1 MRTLVAGS
9 GYGKTTLID
18 QWSLR
23 SDRTVGWFRARR
35 SAADVA
41 VTARALVA
49 ASNAVV
55 DGAGRRLLERLAV
68 TQDPEREVTLL
79 AEMLA
84 EDLGGWPSEAWI
96 VIDDYHHLAVAG
108 ASESFVETIV
118 SRSPAQVLIASQVRP
133 SWVSARDILDGRV
146 LEIPQPALAM
156 SADEIEAV
164 LEGGRIELTPA
175 LVALADGWP
184 AVVALAGMVPD
195 VESVDAVLPETL
207 LEFFAEALYRAL
219 DPTVRTSLELL
230 AAMPL
235 VDRELTTTLF
245 GAERAEQ
252 VVSEALGLGILDERD
267 GRLEL
272 HPLVETFLESRAM
285 AETRVK
291 ASEAYSTAWAYY
303 TARKQPD
310 AAFDLAHEL
319 GVPGDIDRSLI
330 ESIDELLHGARIS
343 TLETWVSRAVG
354 LVGETPAVLVAQ
366 AEIALRRGR
375 HLTAQAL
382 ADRAVQEDSGT
393 PELVY
398 RARLV
403 GGRAAH
409 IGQREEDAL
418 ARYQAA
424 ESAAIDEKQRRQA
437 KWGRLAAAASL
448 EQEVARE
455 LLEELQV
462 FPTGDFD
469 PTDVLRTADKRLAL
483 GLRFGSVRGLAEAKG
498 VEELLPSVPD
508 PFVRCSFRCMLS
520 CALNLAAEYDHA
532 LRVSTEMN
540 DDAAEFRI
548 EFALVYASI
557 MRGTALAGLRRFDEA
572 YGCLNTAFNQA
583 VNCTDSFGQQAV
595 YSGRVRALLHEG
607 RVTEACALE
616 PPDLSNSLPGMRG
629 EVWSSRGLA
638 LACIGRFSEARR
650 YASRSVKTTRALEST
665 ILARCITAVT
675 ALKTRSSSL
684 TDELGD
690 LVSTAWDAGA
700 VDCVVTSYRANPDLL
715 AALLRD
721 RRTAETAG
729 YIVGRAADQELAASI
744 GLDLAVTLDPVSS
757 LSAREREVYDF
768 LCEGLSN
775 REIAKR
781 LFISVETVKVHARHV
796 YDKLGIRSRTALA
809 LQAANRRPQA
819 APTAS
824 SPRMSAESS
833 ATDG

>member
-1 MRTLVAGS
+1 M
-9 GYGKTTLID
+9 
-18 QWSLR
+18 
-23 SDRTVGWFRARR
+23 
-35 SAADVA
+35 
-41 VTARALVA
+41 
-49 ASNAVV
+49 
-55 DGAGRRLLERLAV
+55 
-68 TQDPEREVTLL
+68 
-79 AEMLA
+79 
-84 EDLGGWPSEAWI
+84 
-96 VIDDYHHLAVAG
+96 
-108 ASESFVETIV
+108 
-118 SRSPAQVLIASQVRP
+118 
-133 SWVSARDILDGRV
+133 
-146 LEIPQPALAM
+146 
-156 SADEIEAV
+156 
-164 LEGGRIELTPA
+164 
-175 LVALADGWP
+175 
-184 AVVALAGMVPD
+184 
-195 VESVDAVLPETL
+195 
-207 LEFFAEALYRAL
+207 
-219 DPTVRTSLELL
+219 
-230 AAMPL
+230 
-235 VDRELTTTLF
+235 
-245 GAERAEQ
+245 
-252 VVSEALGLGILDERD
+252 
-267 GRLEL
+267 
-272 HPLVETFLESRAM
+272 
-285 AETRVK
+285 
-291 ASEAYSTAWAYY
+291 
-303 TARKQPD
+303 
-310 AAFDLAHEL
+310 
-319 GVPGDIDRSLI
+319 
-330 ESIDELLHGARIS
+330 
-343 TLETWVSRAVG
+343 
-354 LVGETPAVLVAQ
+354 
-366 AEIALRRGR
+366 
-375 HLTAQAL
+375 
-382 ADRAVQEDSGT
+382 
-393 PELVY
+393 
-398 RARLV
+398 
-403 GGRAAH
+403 
-409 IGQREEDAL
+409 
-418 ARYQAA
+418 
-424 ESAAIDEKQRRQA
+424 
-437 KWGRLAAAASL
+437 
-448 EQEVARE
+448 
-455 LLEELQV
+455 
-462 FPTGDFD
+462 
-469 PTDVLRTADKRLAL
+469 
-483 GLRFGSVRGLAEAKG
+483 
-498 VEELLPSVPD
+498 EELLPSVPD

-607 RVTEACALE
+607 RVAEACALE

-650 YASRSVKTTRALEST
+650 YASRSVKSTRALEST

-824 SPRMSAESS
+824 TPRMSAESS